1 MPANPRY
8 DPGWAETAARLAAAR
23 DQLRV
28 ESAWLGAE
36 AFGSP
41 RHLQTLARLADLAAA
56 LKAAELSRNPT
67 IAEYAAARF
76 AALPAPRDGVDVMAD
91 PAGFTSVEEVDA
103 AVARARA
110 RLDEAPILN
119 AQSLRLGQPDG
130 LEAFAD
136 PAAVVTSPRRFAP
149 ELLGRRADAAPL
161 DCVVHYQALG
171 ADNHFCITHRW
182 GELAVTSRAPN
193 ARAIAQRAAF
203 QRVASQLARDAIL
216 FTLPHATPVF
226 EPEGHRALANREAI
240 REVNALAARLI
251 FYRHALPA
259 RGQREEFGLVRMTW
273 DGARFIE
280 PDFGGSLYDRLPAA
294 LRI

>member
-8 DPGWAETAARLAAAR
+8 DPRWAATAARLATALEQLRAEAAR
-23 DQLRV
+23 
-28 ESAWLGAE
+28 LGAE
-36 AFGSP
+36 TFGSP
-41 RHLQTLARLADLAAA
+41 RQLRSLALEADLITA
-56 LKAAELSRNPT
+56 LEAAELSRHAT
-67 IAEYAAARF
+67 VADYAAARF
-76 AALPAPRDGVDVMAD
+76 AALAPPRDGVGLALDASD
-91 PAGFTSVEEVDA
+91 FASIEEVDA

-110 RLDEAPILN
+110 RLEEDPILN
-119 AQSLRLGQPDG
+119 TQSLRLGQPEG

-136 PAAVVTSPRRFAP
+136 PAGVITSPRRFAP
-149 ELLGRRADAAPL
+149 ELLGRRADAAPF

-203 QRVASQLARDAIL
+203 QRVASQLAREAIL
-216 FTLPHATPVF
+216 FTLPHAAPVF

-240 REVNALAARLI
+240 REVNALAARLV
-251 FYRHALPA
+251 FYRHALPG

-280 PDFGGSLYDRLPAA
+280 PDFGGLLYDRLPAA